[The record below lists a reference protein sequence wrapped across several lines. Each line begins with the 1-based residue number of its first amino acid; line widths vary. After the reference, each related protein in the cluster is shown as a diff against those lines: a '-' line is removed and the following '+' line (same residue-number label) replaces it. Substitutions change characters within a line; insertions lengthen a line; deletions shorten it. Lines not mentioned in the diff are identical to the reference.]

1 MARTLEQIQASII
14 ANIQSTPELVE
25 ANSTSTRAIWRLFS
39 YVVSV
44 AILILEQ
51 IIDVFKAENEITI
64 ASAIPNTAAWL
75 TKSVFNFQYSATN
88 PQIIQLN
95 NLVPYYPVVDSS
107 LRIIT
112 RCSVVTTISN
122 KVTIK
127 IAKSEPPVAL
137 SAAELSALQGYINTI
152 GVAGVQYN
160 CLSTAADRVY
170 ISGDIFYDGQY
181 SSTIQGTV
189 INAINTFLSSLPFNG
204 QLKIS
209 DLELAIRNITG
220 VNDLLIKDIKVRPY
234 STTFANGTYLIQN
247 KTTISRLFPT
257 ISGYIVQEDTTGN
270 TFADSL
276 NFVSNV

>member
-14 ANIQSTPELVE
+14 ANIQSTPELAE

-39 YVVSV
+39 YVIAV

-51 IIDVFKAENEITI
+51 IIDVFKAENETTI
-64 ASAIPNTAAWL
+64 ASAIPNTASWL
-75 TKSVFNFQYSATN
+75 TKKVFEFQYSATN

-95 NLVPYYPVVDSS
+95 NLIPYYPVVDKS

-122 KVTIK
+122 KVNIK

-137 SAAELSALQGYINTI
+137 TSAELSALQGYINNV
-152 GVAGVQYN
+152 GVAGVQYT
-160 CLSTAADRVY
+160 CLSTDADRVY

-189 INAINTFLSSLPFNG
+189 INAINTFLASLPFNG

-220 VNDLLIKDIKVRPY
+220 VNDLLIKDIKVRP
-234 STTFANGTYLIQN
+234 STTAFASGTYLIQN

-257 ISGYIVQEDTTGN
+257 ISGYIVQEDTAGQK
-270 TFADSL
+270 FSDSL

>member
-1 MARTLEQIQASII
+1 MARTIEQIQASII
-14 ANIQSTPELVE
+14 ANIQATPELAE

-39 YVVSV
+39 YVVAV

-51 IIDVFKAENEITI
+51 IIDVFKADNEAVI

-75 TKSVFNFQYSATN
+75 TKKVFEFQYSATN
-88 PQIIQLN
+88 PQIIQLS
-95 NLVPYYPVVDSS
+95 NLTPYYPVVDSS

-122 KVTIK
+122 KVNIK

-137 SAAELSALQGYINTI
+137 SSAELSALQGYINTI

-160 CLSTAADRVY
+160 CLSTDADRVY

-189 INAINTFLSSLPFNG
+189 INAIDVFLSSLPFNG

-220 VNDLLIKDIKVRPY
+220 VNDLLIKDIKVRP
-234 STTFANGTYLIQN
+234 STTTFADGTYLIQN

-257 ISGYIVQEDTTGN
+257 ISGYIVQEDTTGQ
-270 TFADSL
+270 TFANSL
-276 NFVSNV
+276 NFISNV

>member
-1 MARTLEQIQASII
+1 MARTIEQIQASII
-14 ANIQSTPELVE
+14 ANIQETPELAQ

-39 YVVSV
+39 YVIAV
-44 AILILEQ
+44 AILLLEQ
-51 IIDVFKAENEITI
+51 IIDVFKAENET
-64 ASAIPNTAAWL
+64 ALSQAIPNTASWL
-75 TKSVFNFQYSATN
+75 TKKIFEFQYSATN

-95 NLVPYYPVVDSS
+95 NLIPSYNVVDTS

-127 IAKSEPPVAL
+127 VAKSEPPVAL
-137 SAAELSALQGYINTI
+137 ASGELSSLQGYINAL

-160 CLSTAADRVY
+160 CISQDADRVY
-170 ISGDIFYDGQY
+170 INADIFYNGQY

-189 INAINTFLSSLPFNG
+189 INAIQLFLANLSFNG

-209 DLELAIRNITG
+209 DLELAIRNTTG
-220 VNDLLIKDIKVRPY
+220 VNDILIKDIKVRD
-234 STTFANGTYLIQN
+234 SFTTFANGTYLIQN

-257 ISGYIVQEDTTGN
+257 VAGYIVEEDTTGY

-276 NFVSNV
+276 NFISNV